1 VGVAGDVSLPVSSH
15 PLPTKNEETWP
26 EEAPLPRQHAKKL
39 EDCPRILHQSPRCK
53 VSHLNFSNPHTYTVR
68 SMSQK
73 MQKRVACKCESV
85 LHWDSHTGEAEIL
98 CTCEG
103 GHSNFTSEYFGE
115 YNDSQRVYMKQ
126 DLQIPGSQH
135 KKTKLSQF

>member
-1 VGVAGDVSLPVSSH
+1 MFPCQYRPTLFQRRMKKRGLKKRLYHVS
-15 PLPTKNEETWP
+15 T
-26 EEAPLPRQHAKKL
+26 QKL

-73 MQKRVACKCESV
+73 MQKRVACKCELV
-85 LHWDSHTGEAEIL
+85 MNWDSHTGDAEIL
-98 CTCEG
+98 CTCECG
-103 GHSNFTSEYFGE
+103 LSNFTSEYFGE
-115 YNDSQRVYMKQ
+115 YEDSQRVYMKQ